1 VSQLYLVA
9 AGEEITRRRAR
20 LPAGSVIEAWADL
33 YAPGSFWLSGES
45 KTLLDSV
52 GEPVPVELGLPASSV
67 AVYYGPRL
75 RDLDSLPPEE
85 SLKARVL
92 SAHGVAAAWVTLD
105 RFGERVTYQPT
116 SPRDPV
122 FHLRRRGGGAGHVWR
137 LFPSRGAAVTYM
149 AEAYGE
155 AEGMEWAEAVA
166 VEDFDALLKRYGT
179 R

>member
-1 VSQLYLVA
+1 
-9 AGEEITRRRAR
+9 
-20 LPAGSVIEAWADL
+20 
-33 YAPGSFWLSGES
+33 
-45 KTLLDSV
+45 V
-52 GEPVPVELGLPASSV
+52 GEPVPVELGLPGSSV

-92 SAHGVAAAWVTLD
+92 SAHGIAAAWVTLD

-122 FHLRRRGGGAGHVWR
+122 FHLRRRGGGAGHLWR

-155 AEGMEWAEAVA
+155 SEAVQWAEAVA
-166 VEDFDALLKRYGT
+166 VEDFDALLKRYGP

>member
-1 VSQLYLVA
+1 VNELFLVA
-9 AGEEITRRRAR
+9 AGEEIVRRRAQ
-20 LPAGSVIEAWADL
+20 LPVGSVVEAWADL
-33 YAPGSFWLSGES
+33 YTPGRFWLGGES
-45 KTLLDSV
+45 KELLDSV
-52 GEPVPVELGLPASSV
+52 GEPVPVELGLPGSSV

-92 SAHGVAAAWVTLD
+92 SAHGIAAAWVTLD

-122 FHLRRRGGGAGHVWR
+122 FHLRRRGGGAGHLWR

-155 AEGMEWAEAVA
+155 SEAVQWAEAVA
-166 VEDFDALLKRYGT
+166 VEDFDALLKRYGP